1 MAPRVSMDFFESQA
15 AAKRKTTL
23 LILYFLLA
31 VAFIIC
37 GVYGAVLLAWNL
49 GGEDVLSL
57 WSPPLFSW
65 VALGVVTVVLIGSLY
80 KIIVLSKGGDKV
92 AETLGATPVI
102 PNTTDPDERKLV
114 NVVEEMAIAS
124 GVPVPRVYVLQQEK
138 NINAFAAGLSQGDAV
153 VAVTRGG
160 ISRLSRDE
168 LQGVVAHE
176 FSHILNGDM
185 RLNLR
190 LIGVINGILVIAIIG
205 RVILRGMSSSG
216 SRSSDRKGGGSM
228 PILVLAFMFLVVG
241 YIGVFFGKL
250 IKSAVSRQREFLADA
265 SAVQFTRNPSGLLG
279 ALKQIAG
286 LKDGS
291 LIRNARAEEASHLF
305 FGNGLRRSFLRMLS
319 THPPIEERIRRIE
332 PSFKGLPGSP
342 GPVGGDAEALAAA
355 GFFSGERSGIPP
367 ERLVA
372 TVGKPQPEHLA
383 YAENLLADLP
393 PLVTEAAREPFG
405 ARALIYSLLLNREKG
420 DRKAQM
426 VTLKEQADPAVMRQ
440 VLMLMPLMDQV
451 GGGYRLPVVDM
462 AMPALRTL
470 SAGQYTRF
478 RDNVKRLVEADRR
491 INLFEYTLQ
500 RVVFRHLD
508 RVFHKTSAPRIK
520 YRAFDQIR
528 MECTELLSLLAW
540 QGTKDGAAAEEAFR
554 KGWEILEPGGARRG
568 MLPREK
574 CSLKALNVAIQ
585 RLSEASFPIRRQLLQ
600 ACELCISA
608 DARITLEEA
617 ELLRAV
623 ADTLDCPI
631 PPLFPGVLA
640 EKQSTSPGAI

>member
-1 MAPRVSMDFFESQA
+1 MAPRASMDFFESQA
-15 AAKRKTTL
+15 AAKRETTL

-37 GVYGAVLLAWNL
+37 GVYAAILLAWHL
-49 GGEDVLSL
+49 ADEGGIPDL

-65 VALGVVTVVLIGSLY
+65 VAVGVITVVLIGSLY
-80 KIIVLSKGGDKV
+80 KIIVLSKGGEKV
-92 AETLGATPVI
+92 AEMLGATPVL
-102 PNTTDPDERKLV
+102 PNTIDPDERKLL
-114 NVVEEMAIAS
+114 NVVEEMSIAS
-124 GVPVPRVYVLQQEK
+124 GVPVPRVYVFQQEK
-138 NINAFAAGLSQGDAV
+138 NINALAAGLSQSDAV

-160 ISRLSRDE
+160 ISGLSRDE

-190 LIGVINGILVIAIIG
+190 LMGVINGILVIAMIG
-205 RVILRGMSSSG
+205 WTILRGMSSGRSG
-216 SRSSDRKGGGSM
+216 SSDKKGGGGL
-228 PILVLAFMFLVVG
+228 PVVILALMLVVVG

-265 SAVQFTRNPSGLLG
+265 SSVQFTRNPSGILG
-279 ALKQIAG
+279 ALKKIAG
-286 LKDGS
+286 LKNGS
-291 LIRNARAEEASHLF
+291 LIRNVRAEEASHLF
-305 FGNGLRRSFLRMLS
+305 FGNGLKESFLRMLS

-332 PSFKGLPGSP
+332 PLFRGLPERAEW
-342 GPVGGDAEALAAA
+342 VEKEGDALAAA
-355 GFFSGERSGIPP
+355 GFFAGERVSVPP
-367 ERLVA
+367 DRLVS
-372 TVGKPQPEHLA
+372 TVGSPHPEHLA
-383 YAENLLADLP
+383 YAERLLADLP
-393 PLVTEAAREPFG
+393 APVSEAAREPFG
-405 ARALIYSLLLNREKG
+405 ARALIYCLLLNREEG
-420 DRKAQM
+420 ERKAQM
-426 VTLKEQADPAVMRQ
+426 ATLERQANPAVVRQ
-440 VLMLMPLMDQV
+440 VLMLMPLVDQV
-451 GGGYRLPVVDM
+451 GGGYRLPLVDM
-462 AMPALRTL
+462 ATPALRTL
-470 SAGQYTRF
+470 SHEQYGRF
-478 RDNVKRLVEADRR
+478 RGNVKRLVEADRR

-500 RVVFRHLD
+500 RVLFRHLD

-528 MECTELLSLLAW
+528 MECTELLSLLVW
-540 QGTKDGAAAEEAFR
+540 QGTKDGVAAEEAFR

-574 CSLKALNVAIQ
+574 CSLKALNVALQ

-631 PPLFPGVLA
+631 PPLFPGASA
-640 EKQSTSPGAI
+640 EKHR